1 MGATNDYFT
10 ARIFKTW
17 SFFAFGTQKTEPGL
31 KIEPKKKLEGH
42 EVARLFDKKSRA
54 AEAKPIK
61 PAKLN
66 ETEKQDRERL
76 SNLRGALYSGD

>member
-1 MGATNDYFT
+1 MTISLPGSSKRGLSSLLGRKKA
-10 ARIFKTW
+10 
-17 SFFAFGTQKTEPGL
+17 EPGL

>member
-1 MGATNDYFT
+1 MTISLPGSSKRGLASLLG
-10 ARIFKTW
+10 RK
-17 SFFAFGTQKTEPGL
+17 KTEQ
-31 KIEPKKKLEGH
+31 KVTIQPKKKLEGH

-54 AEAKPIK
+54 AEAKPVK

-76 SNLRGALYSGD
+76 SSLRGALYSRD